1 MAELRVS
8 ASTEAQYNVVGVRE
22 DLSDMIYRVSP
33 YSTPLI
39 SAIGK
44 GKAAQELHEWQT
56 QALRAASNTNA
67 HQDGERATVVAR
79 TETVRLS
86 NRSQI
91 FTDVMSI
98 TGRAQK
104 AEKAGRK
111 DQVAYQ
117 KLLAGLSLKTDIEKT
132 FLTNQAKLAGAAQVS
147 PLLAGLPTYI
157 ATNVSKASDGT
168 NPAGT
173 GADTRTAGT
182 ARTLTESMLTDVL
195 QQVWASSNDAP
206 SILLVP
212 GSKKPKI
219 SAFGANSTRMVD
231 ADSKKLYAGVDI
243 YYGDFSDVKIMPDRF
258 LPDAAS
264 IYVINPEY
272 LSAVWFRPMQTF
284 ELSVQGDSE
293 EWELLADA
301 TLEVR
306 APSAQGVITDLS

>member
-8 ASTEAQYNVVGVRE
+8 ASTEAEYNLIGLRE
-22 DLSDMIYRVSP
+22 NIEDMVYRVSP
-33 YSTPLI
+33 SSTPLI

-44 GKAAQELHEWQT
+44 GKAQQELFEWQT
-56 QALRAASNTNA
+56 QALRAASSANA
-67 HQDGERATVVAR
+67 HQDGEKATVVAR
-79 TETVRLS
+79 TETVRLG
-86 NRSQI
+86 NRCQI

-104 AEKAGRK
+104 STKAGRS

-117 KLLAGLSLKTDIEKT
+117 KLLAGLALKTDIEKT
-132 FLTNQAKLAGAAQVS
+132 FLTNQAKVTGAAQTA
-147 PLLAGLPTYI
+147 PLLAGLPTWI

-195 QQVWASSNDAP
+195 QQVWAASNDAP
-206 SILLVP
+206 TMLLTP

-243 YYGDFSDVKIMPDRF
+243 YYGDFSDVKIVPDRF
-258 LPDAAS
+258 LPDAVS
-264 IYVINPEY
+264 IYVLNPEY
-272 LSAVWFRPMQTF
+272 LSAVWFRPIQTF
-284 ELSVQGDSE
+284 ELSTQGDSE
-293 EWELLADA
+293 EWELLADC
-301 TLEVR
+301 TLQIQ
-306 APSAQGVITDLS
+306 APAAQGVITDLI